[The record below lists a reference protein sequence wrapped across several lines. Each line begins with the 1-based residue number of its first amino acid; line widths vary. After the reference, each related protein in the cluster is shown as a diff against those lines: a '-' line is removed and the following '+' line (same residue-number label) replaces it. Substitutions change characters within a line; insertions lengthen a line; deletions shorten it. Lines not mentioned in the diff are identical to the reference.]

1 MAEKKLLQLTVTKV
15 DGPLFEGEAESVTV
29 PGIEG
34 EMTILPHHSAL
45 ISPLKRGV
53 ITVRAG
59 GEDTFFEIE
68 ESGTLEVSGNQAT
81 VLI

>member
-15 DGPLFEGEAESVTV
+15 DGPLFEGGAESVTV

-53 ITVRAG
+53 ITVRTG
-59 GEDTFFEIE
+59 GEEKFFELE

-81 VLI
+81 VLM